1 MRGEADVEEK
11 KLVCEGSSRSALSRF
26 FSRAERR
33 LSSLSTL
40 YVEAGAR
47 AQPPRSRSSPCPDE
61 ARAEISPRRASPLC
75 LSPLPSSPSS
85 HSLLRLESSRRILS
99 RLSARALTHPGA
111 SPLLHLTSPSSPSAC
126 MLTPPSP
133 SPRSTRTIL
142 DSSTMADKTALAHP
156 KRPVAAAA
164 EASQGD
170 GLDETIKGAHPLS
183 APSSY
188 ACTDLVALN

>member
-1 MRGEADVEEK
+1 MRGEADVEEE

-26 FSRAERR
+26 FSRAKRR
-33 LSSLSTL
+33 LSSLSAL

-61 ARAEISPRRASPLC
+61 ARAEISP
-75 LSPLPSSPSS
+75 SPSF
-85 HSLLRLESSRRILS
+85 
-99 RLSARALTHPGA
+99 AALPLA
-111 SPLLHLTSPSSPSAC
+111 SPLLSFVPLARSPRELEAHLEPAQRKSAHTPRCVPLLHRTSPSSPSAC

-142 DSSTMADKTALAHP
+142 DSSTIADKTALAHP

-170 GLDETIKGAHPLS
+170 GLDETIKGARLLS

-188 ACTDLVALN
+188 ACTDLVVLN